1 MTTFSCFLFQCR
13 IVQDYI
19 IPKAADDMEIA
30 LTHRRYESFLGKE
43 CVCNHRSG
51 YALYLVFST
60 DKITAI
66 PVYEVFTHII
76 QGLTIRR
83 LKMSVTR

>member
-1 MTTFSCFLFQCR
+1 
-13 IVQDYI
+13 
-19 IPKAADDMEIA
+19 MEII

-60 DKITAI
+60 DKITAV
-66 PVYEVFTHII
+66 PVNEVLVHII
-76 QGLTIRR
+76 LGLTIRR
-83 LKMSVTR
+83 LNGT

>member
-13 IVQDYI
+13 IVQDNI
-19 IPKAADDMEIA
+19 IPKAADNMETV

-43 CVCNHRSG
+43 CVCNHRFG
-51 YALYLVFST
+51 YALQLVFSA
-60 DKITAI
+60 DKIAAV
-66 PVYEVFTHII
+66 PVNEVLVHII

-83 LKMSVTR
+83 LNGT

>member
-1 MTTFSCFLFQCR
+1 
-13 IVQDYI
+13 
-19 IPKAADDMEIA
+19 MEIA

-60 DKITAI
+60 DKIAAV
-66 PVYEVFTHII
+66 PVNEVLVHII
-76 QGLTIRR
+76 QGFTIRR

>member
-1 MTTFSCFLFQCR
+1 
-13 IVQDYI
+13 
-19 IPKAADDMEIA
+19 MEIV

-60 DKITAI
+60 DKLAAV
-66 PVYEVFTHII
+66 PVNEVLVHIL
-76 QGLTIRR
+76 QGFTIRR
-83 LKMSVTR
+83 LNGA